1 MTSLLSFTDD
11 SDLDIGKMSSPAKGD
26 KSFGSDS
33 DDSGVCL
40 TDEMSE
46 EDVFKLSPLS
56 APRFEFDDCSDSE
69 EEVRIQPRYDYLGCC
84 Y

>member
-11 SDLDIGKMSSPAKGD
+11 SEIDIDEMSLSAKGD

-40 TDEMSE
+40 TDEMCE
-46 EDVFKLSPLS
+46 EDVFQLSPLP

-69 EEVRIQPRYDYLGCC
+69 EEVRINPRYDY
-84 Y
+84 